1 MRVQLKLLSS
11 WFRDS
16 ASKAQATTNGDQ
28 IYFPVVLP
36 ARIICS
42 LGASLFGPFTAFFS
56 IVPGSSALERGALA
70 LVTIW
75 LLHDWPWCVVMDR
88 DGISKR
94 NYFGIKKVSRW
105 PDVVA
110 LI

>member
-1 MRVQLKLLSS
+1 MRAPLKLLSS

-16 ASKAQATTNGDQ
+16 ASKAQSRTNGDQ

-42 LGASLFGPFTAFFS
+42 LGASTFGPLTAFVS
-56 IVPGSSALERGALA
+56 IAPGSSALERGCLA
-70 LVTIW
+70 LMTIW
-75 LLHDWPWCVVMDR
+75 LFHFWPWRVVLDR

-94 NYFGIKKVSRW
+94 NYFGVKKVLRW
-105 PDVVA
+105 T
-110 LI
+110 